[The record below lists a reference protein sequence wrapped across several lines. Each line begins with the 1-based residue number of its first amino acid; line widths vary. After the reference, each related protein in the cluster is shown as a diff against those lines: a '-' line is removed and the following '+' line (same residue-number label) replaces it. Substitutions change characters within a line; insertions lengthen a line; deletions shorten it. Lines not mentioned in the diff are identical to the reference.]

1 MLKFTHFFLI
11 LLFPLVL
18 SGQEQIS
25 GDFRQSIVEDD
36 TVSGTDSWFG
46 KDKIFHVLG
55 SFIIVCGG
63 TWIHGQRYENGVGQ
77 DIRFGV
83 GLGITLGVTKELL
96 DEQSPNNRFSVRDLV
111 ADLLGVILGGLVLT
125 LIC

>member
-18 SGQEQIS
+18 CGQEKIS
-25 GDFRQSIVEDD
+25 GDFRQSLFEDD
-36 TVSGTDSWFG
+36 SISKRDSWFG
-46 KDKIFHVLG
+46 KDKAFHVLG

-63 TWIHGQRYENGVGQ
+63 TWIHGQRYENGLGQ
-77 DIRFGV
+77 DIRFGI
-83 GLGITLGVTKELL
+83 GLAFTLGVAKELL
-96 DEQSPNNRFSVRDLV
+96 DEQSPKNRFSGKDLV

-125 LIC
+125 ILF